1 MVWCYEQFNGYGA
14 SLKIEDSVRDL
25 DYLGW
30 DNIISSCKFTGFWL
44 LYEDTDYND
53 YNPNVSITCYL

>member
-14 SLKIEDSVRDL
+14 SLKIEDAVRDL

-44 LYEDTDYND
+44 LY
-53 YNPNVSITCYL
+53 